1 MQKLFTFLLFF
12 SLLSAGAFAQNVS
25 RIENTPFPGTNKPDT
40 LYYTGKSMTDSE
52 VFATGSLSG
61 ILART
66 KPMIM
71 QWQYFHQEVTCKS
84 KLVLLISCLFSM
96 CLA

>member
-25 RIENTPFPGTNKPDT
+25 RIENTPYPGTNKPDT

-66 KPMIM
+66 KPMIL

>member
-1 MQKLFTFLLFF
+1 MQKLITLLLFF
-12 SLLSAGAFAQNVS
+12 SLFSFNTFSQNVS

-52 VFATGSLSG
+52 VFATVSLSG

>member
-66 KPMIM
+66 KPMIL

-84 KLVLLISCLFSM
+84 KLVLLNSCLFSM
-96 CLA
+96 CLV

>member
-1 MQKLFTFLLFF
+1 MQKLITLLLFSSPLSFNAF
-12 SLLSAGAFAQNVS
+12 SQNVS

-40 LYYTGKSMTDSE
+40 LYYTGKSMTDSQ

-71 QWQYFHQEVTCKS
+71 QCEYFHYEVTCKS
-84 KLVLLISCLFSM
+84 KLVLLNSCLFSM